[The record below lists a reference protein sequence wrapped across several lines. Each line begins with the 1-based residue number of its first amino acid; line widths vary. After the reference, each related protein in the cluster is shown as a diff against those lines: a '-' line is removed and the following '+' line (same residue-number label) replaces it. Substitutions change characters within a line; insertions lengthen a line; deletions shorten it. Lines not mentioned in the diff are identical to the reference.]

1 MIAIRTI
8 ALFVFGGW
16 EVYDDKAKIK
26 LLVMSEKEDTVAK
39 AGSAANRLGVESFI
53 EKGRENV

>member
-16 EVYDDKAKIK
+16 ELYHDQAKIK

-39 AGSAANRLGVESFI
+39 AGSATKRLGVESFI
-53 EKGRENV
+53 EK